1 MVTGNMGMPEDTRR
15 AGEVSAGSL
24 AQAQSIPLATDGL
37 ADASVPASVPKWNL
51 ILPQNPIAQLG
62 TGVEQQLDFN
72 IQCQDVGKIQNIL
85 VNFNYTIEVGKT
97 PVIVPTPYFVTRIDF
112 FAPDGSTLE
121 TVYNDNLWVET
132 CSLLTD
138 QAVNT
143 VSPLF
148 NFAVNNNASLSVSG
162 ASGSISNSYT
172 SGSLN
177 VSRTVTTNANL
188 KVVAGGTTGNTPPFG
203 EVTGA
208 GTLTGTIG
216 GVDTISTGT
225 TAGTFSSA
233 TLAGNAILSNYTNA
247 VAFTPA
253 ASSGATYN
261 HWLSLNNTFL
271 GATQPYLRGC
281 GSGYFKVR
289 LYLSPNLASDGSQ
302 ATQGT
307 LTSNWTYLWVQEAVL
322 SENAERAL
330 MYAHRSG
337 IQYSSVV
344 RNQYSL
350 TMAAVAAGGNSS
362 TLQLQGFFAES
373 AGLYFMFKPSNSN
386 ANCLTRTPVAY
397 LYLQDSQGRQ
407 LTQNMSTQ
415 LIEAIVSPSVVPV
428 SSYFIN
434 AASQTTYIFPFC
446 TNLTRVIE
454 GKSLG
459 SYQLT
464 GNERLVLQTDATN
477 ALAGGSIFNAISWD
491 YAKLVVVN
499 HTARQYVLGSNS

>member
-1 MVTGNMGMPEDTRR
+1 MPWQKPPRQYGGGMNGGNVTGNMGMPETSV
-15 AGEVSAGSL
+15 ASL

-51 ILPQNPIAQLG
+51 ILPQNPISQLG
-62 TGVEQQLDFN
+62 SGTEQQLDFN

-85 VNFNYTIEVGKT
+85 VNFNYTTQAGKT
-97 PVIVPTPYFVTRIDF
+97 PVIVPTPYFVTRVDF
-112 FAPDGSTLE
+112 FNTDGSTLE
-121 TVYNDNLWVET
+121 TVYNDSLWIET

-148 NFAVNNNASLSVSG
+148 NFAVNNSATVALGATTLSG
-162 ASGSISNSYT
+162 
-172 SGSLN
+172 L
-177 VSRTVTTNANL
+177 
-188 KVVAGGTTGNTPPFG
+188 AGGAGFATTATTIAGAMSATG
-203 EVTGA
+203 VTG
-208 GTLTGTIG
+208 
-216 GVDTISTGT
+216 
-225 TAGTFSSA
+225 SA
-233 TLAGNAILSNYTNA
+233 SISNYTNS

-253 ASSGATYN
+253 TTASTTYN
-261 HWLSLNNTFL
+261 YWLSLNNTFL

-281 GSGYFKVR
+281 GSGYIKVR
-289 LYLSPNLASDGSQ
+289 LYLSPNIASDGS
-302 ATQGT
+302 ASTQGT
-307 LTSNWTYLWVQEAVL
+307 VTSNWTNLWVQEAVL

-330 MYAHRSG
+330 MYAHRTG

-350 TMAAVAAGGNSS
+350 TMAAVAAGGVSS

-477 ALAGGSIFNAISWD
+477 TLTAGSIFNAISWD

>member
-1 MVTGNMGMPEDTRR
+1 MVWHKTPAARYSGGGGMVTGNMGMPEAPT
-15 AGEVSAGSL
+15 ASL

-51 ILPQNPIAQLG
+51 ILPQNPISQLG
-62 TGVEQQLDFN
+62 TGVEEQLDFN

-85 VNFNYTIEVGKT
+85 VNFNYSTASGKT
-97 PVIVPTPYFVTRIDF
+97 PVIVPTPYFVTRVDF

-121 TVYNDNLWVET
+121 TVYNDSLWVET

-148 NFAVNNNASLSVSG
+148 NFAVNNRAD
-162 ASGSISNSYT
+162 ISNLPVNS
-172 SGSLN
+172 SD
-177 VSRTVTTNANL
+177 
-188 KVVAGGTTGNTPPFG
+188 VVITAGAAATARITGN
-203 EVTGA
+203 VA
-208 GTLTGTIG
+208 
-216 GVDTISTGT
+216 
-225 TAGTFSSA
+225 
-233 TLAGNAILSNYTNA
+233 LSNYTNS
-247 VAFTPA
+247 VSFTPA
-253 ASSGATYN
+253 TTASTTYN

-289 LYLSPNLASDGSQ
+289 LYLSPNLASDGSSV
-302 ATQGT
+302 TQGT

-322 SENAERAL
+322 SENAEKAL
-330 MYAHRSG
+330 MYAHRTG

-373 AGLYFMFKPSNSN
+373 AALYFMFKPSNSN

-477 ALAGGSIFNAISWD
+477 SLAGGSIFNAISFD
-491 YAKLVVVN
+491 YSKLVVVN

>member
-1 MVTGNMGMPEDTRR
+1 MPWQKPPRQYGGGMNGGNVTGNMGMPET
-15 AGEVSAGSL
+15 SAASL

-51 ILPQNPIAQLG
+51 ILPQNPVAQLG
-62 TGVEQQLDFN
+62 TGIEQQLDFN

-85 VNFNYTIEVGKT
+85 VNFNYTTQAGKT
-97 PVIVPTPYFVTRIDF
+97 PVLVPTPYFVNRVDF

-121 TVYNDNLWVET
+121 TVYNDSLWTET
-132 CSLLTD
+132 CTLLTD

-143 VSPLF
+143 VAPLF
-148 NFAVNNNASLSVSG
+148 NFAVNNGVKISNAPTASSDVVIASG
-162 ASGSISNSYT
+162 A
-172 SGSLN
+172 
-177 VSRTVTTNANL
+177 
-188 KVVAGGTTGNTPPFG
+188 
-203 EVTGA
+203 A
-208 GTLTGTIG
+208 GTASINGT
-216 GVDTISTGT
+216 V
-225 TAGTFSSA
+225 A
-233 TLAGNAILSNYTNA
+233 LSNYTNS
-247 VAFTPA
+247 VSFTPA
-253 ASSGATYN
+253 FTAATTYN
-261 HWLSLNNTFL
+261 NWLSLNNTFI
-271 GATQPYLRGC
+271 GACQPYLRGC
-281 GSGYFKVR
+281 GSGYFKIR
-289 LYLSPNLASDGSQ
+289 LYLSTSLASDGSG
-302 ATQGT
+302 ASGSQGT
-307 LTSNWTYLWVQEAVL
+307 LTANYVNLWVQEAVL

-330 MYAHRSG
+330 MYAHRTG

-350 TMAAVAAGGNSS
+350 TMAQVAVSQSA

-373 AGLYFMFKPSNSN
+373 AGLYFLFKPSNSN
-386 ANCLTRTPVAY
+386 ANCLTRTPVAN

-415 LIEAIVSPSVVPV
+415 LIEAIVAPSVVPV

-477 ALAGGSIFNAISWD
+477 ALASGSIFNAISFD

>member
-1 MVTGNMGMPEDTRR
+1 MSWSKKSRYYGGMGNVTGNMGMPEDTRR
-15 AGEVSAGSL
+15 PEVSAGSL

-51 ILPQNPIAQLG
+51 ILPQNPIATLG
-62 TGVEQQLDFN
+62 SGIEQQLDFN

-85 VNFNYTIEVGKT
+85 VNFNFTTASGAT
-97 PVIVPTPYFVTRIDF
+97 PVIVPTPFFVNRVDF

-121 TVYNDNLWVET
+121 TVYNDTLWNET

-143 VSPLF
+143 VAPLF
-148 NFAVNNNASLSVSG
+148 NFAVNNTATVALGTTRLSGLANSTAFATTATTISG
-162 ASGSISNSYT
+162 AMTATSVVGSASI
-172 SGSLN
+172 
-177 VSRTVTTNANL
+177 
-188 KVVAGGTTGNTPPFG
+188 
-203 EVTGA
+203 
-208 GTLTGTIG
+208 
-216 GVDTISTGT
+216 
-225 TAGTFSSA
+225 
-233 TLAGNAILSNYTNA
+233 SNYTNS
-247 VAFTPA
+247 VNFTPA
-253 ASSGATYN
+253 TTAETNYN
-261 HWLSLNNTFL
+261 YWLSLNNTFL
-271 GATQPYLRGC
+271 GACQPYLRGC

-289 LYLSPNLASDGSQ
+289 LYLSPNLSSDGSQ
-302 ATQGT
+302 ATQGV
-307 LTSNWTYLWVQEAVL
+307 LTSKWTNLWVQEAVL
-322 SENAERAL
+322 SDNAERAL
-330 MYAHRSG
+330 MAAHRSG

-344 RNQYSL
+344 RNQHSFS
-350 TMAAVAAGGNSS
+350 MAAVAANATA

-373 AGLYFMFKPSNSN
+373 AGLYFLFKPSNNNSD
-386 ANCLTRTPVAY
+386 CLTRTTLAY

-415 LIEAIVSPSVVPV
+415 LIEAIVAPSVVAV

-434 AASQTTYIFPFC
+434 ANAQTTYIFPFC

-464 GNERLVLQTDATN
+464 GNERLVIQTNTN
-477 ALAGGSIFNAISWD
+477 TIAAGSQFVAISWD

>member
-1 MVTGNMGMPEDTRR
+1 MSWMNKRR
-15 AGEVSAGSL
+15 SAPVYGAEKERDPVASL

-62 TGVEQQLDFN
+62 SGVEQQLDFN

-85 VNFNYTIEVGKT
+85 VNFNYSTASAKT
-97 PVIVPTPYFVTRIDF
+97 PTIVPTPYFVNRVDF

-121 TVYNDNLWVET
+121 TVYNDSLWVET

-143 VSPLF
+143 VAPLF
-148 NFAVNNNASLSVSG
+148 NFAVNG
-162 ASGSISNSYT
+162 
-172 SGSLN
+172 
-177 VSRTVTTNANL
+177 
-188 KVVAGGTTGNTPPFG
+188 
-203 EVTGA
+203 
-208 GTLTGTIG
+208 
-216 GVDTISTGT
+216 
-225 TAGTFSSA
+225 
-233 TLAGNAILSNYTNA
+233 TNA
-247 VAFTPA
+247 VSGQADVAITAGAAGTAAITGTLNTSKFTNVVAFSPA
-253 ASSGATYN
+253 TTASTTYN

-281 GSGYFKVR
+281 GSGYFKIR
-289 LYLSPNLASDGSQ
+289 LYLSPNLASDGSSS
-302 ATQGT
+302 TQGT

-322 SENAERAL
+322 SDNAERAL
-330 MYAHRSG
+330 MAAHRSG

-350 TMAAVAAGGNSS
+350 TMAAVASGGVSS

-373 AGLYFMFKPSNSN
+373 AGLYFLFKPSNSN
-386 ANCLTRTPVAY
+386 ANCLTRTPVGY

-415 LIEAIVSPSVVPV
+415 LIEAIVSPSVVAV

-464 GNERLVLQTDATN
+464 GNERLVLQTDHTN
-477 ALAGGSIFNAISWD
+477 SIGAGSIFNAISWD
-491 YAKLVVVN
+491 YSKLVVVN
-499 HTARQYVLGSNS
+499 HNAKQYVLGSNS